1 MEASFSVFHVCAA
14 LVQRP
19 PTQHHHSHQP
29 GGTGSARTR
38 EGARTTS
45 MVLALL
51 APPLLWGDVG
61 RTEGVST
68 PPLLQLLWKK
78 KQQPPWRRHGALWR
92 FLATLPAIR
101 CDRAPDLN
109 RAHPQGVNRDP
120 LGSSTL
126 LAGQQARETAALRA
140 FFERAASATVLY
152 VM

>member
-1 MEASFSVFHVCAA
+1 MEASFSIFHVCTA

-19 PTQHHHSHQP
+19 PTQHHQSHQP
-29 GGTGSARTR
+29 GGMGSARTR

-51 APPLLWGDVG
+51 APPSLWGDVG

-68 PPLLQLLWKK
+68 PPLPQLLWKK
-78 KQQPPWRRHGALWR
+78 RQQPPRRRHGVLRR
-92 FLATLPAIR
+92 FLATLPAIGH
-101 CDRAPDLN
+101 DQAPDLN
-109 RAHPQGVNRDP
+109 CAHPQGVNRDP

-126 LAGQQARETAALRA
+126 LAGQQARETAVLRA
-140 FFERAASATVLY
+140 FFEHAASATVLN